1 MTKFGKT
8 AKAPKASTA
17 AKHPLATLNYE
28 GGLAFTT
35 SPEMELYLRAASTLF
50 GEPKFYDAEARGDW
64 VAVPALVEK
73 VAKTDPEFSLQLARY
88 CRNVLNLRSVSTAL
102 LVESCHSLE
111 ARKFARAYAPEILVR
126 ADELTEA
133 VAYWNARF
141 GGALPRSLRGA
152 LADGFHRFTE
162 YDLAKYDR
170 DSSAVKFR
178 DVMNV
183 AHPKPK
189 GAKQKALFKRI
200 HDRTLKTPTTWET
213 VISEKGSTKEAWT
226 EVLPDMGFMARL
238 RNLRNLLEKKV
249 DVEDVVRMLEDP
261 KAIARSR
268 QFPYRFW
275 SARKAVE
282 STDSAKASRVL
293 DALETAMF
301 LATENLGDIKGRT
314 LIAVDLSGSMNSTP
328 MSVLSNVFPEDI
340 ACLFGAMAHKLCTE
354 AVVLGFGEKA
364 TVVHLRSTDGIL
376 TNAERI
382 KTANVGQRSTMAY
395 RVLEWAMKE
404 SEKFDRVLFFSDM
417 QAYNEEDEGRYTSSG
432 AVAKHSSHTVADQV
446 REYRHKLNPNLRF
459 YSFDLTGY
467 GTTQM
472 PQDDPKTVLIGGWS
486 DRVLDFVRLCEKA
499 GPKALDEVRGFSL
512 APTPSS
518 APAGAEA

>member
-1 MTKFGKT
+1 MPKFGKT
-8 AKAPKASTA
+8 AKTPKVSKA
-17 AKHPLATLNYE
+17 AEHPLATLNYE
-28 GGLAFTT
+28 GGLAFSTD
-35 SPEMELYLRAASTLF
+35 PAMELYLRAASTLF
-50 GEPKFYDAEARGDW
+50 GEPKFYDPEAKGDW
-64 VAVPALVEK
+64 VAIPALVEK
-73 VAKTDPEFSLQLARY
+73 VAKTDAEFPLQLARY

-102 LVESCHSLE
+102 LVESCHSME
-111 ARKFARAYAPEILVR
+111 ARKFARAYAKEILVR

-170 DSSAVKFR
+170 DSSAIKFR

-189 GAKQKALFKRI
+189 GAKEKALFKRI
-200 HDRTLKTPTTWET
+200 HERTLKTPTTWET
-213 VISEKGSTKEAWT
+213 VISAKGSTKEAWT
-226 EVLPDMGFMARL
+226 EVLPEMGFMARI

-249 DVEDVVRMLEDP
+249 DVSDVVRMLEDP

-275 SARKAVE
+275 SAHKAIE
-282 STDSAKASRVL
+282 NSDSAKASRVL

-301 LATENLGDIKGRT
+301 LATENVGDISGRT
-314 LIAVDLSGSMNSTP
+314 LIACDLSGSMNSTP
-328 MSVLSNVFPEDI
+328 MSTLSNVWPIDI
-340 ACLFGAMAHKLCTE
+340 ASLFGAMSHKLC
-354 AVVLGFGEKA
+354 ADSVVLGFASKA
-364 TVVHLRSTDGIL
+364 AVVHLRSTDGIL
-376 TNAERI
+376 TNAERV
-382 KTANVGQRSTMAY
+382 KKAEVGERSTMAY
-395 RVLEWAMKE
+395 RVFEWALKE
-404 SEKFDRVLFFSDM
+404 HEKFDRALLFSDM
-417 QAYNEEDEGRYTSSG
+417 QCFSETDAPDATLWDHGK
-432 AVAKHSSHTVADQV
+432 VSSHTVADQV
-446 REYRHKLNPNLRF
+446 REYRRKLNPNLRF

-499 GPKALDEVRGFSL
+499 GPKALDEVRGFHL

-518 APAGAEA
+518 ARPEAEA